1 MVTAVSETEVAVS
14 ALVSVRDRMI
24 QAYEEIMPDA
34 DFDGRTRRGSA
45 MTGPEVLDVARDSI
59 MTLVLVSSP
68 ILLIGLLVGV
78 VISLFQ
84 ALTQIQEMTLVFVPK
99 ILAIFIALLIA
110 LPFMADLLNSH
121 MMRLAARIAA
131 G

>member
-1 MVTAVSETEVAVS
+1 
-14 ALVSVRDRMI
+14 
-24 QAYEEIMPDA
+24 
-34 DFDGRTRRGSA
+34 

-99 ILAIFIALLIA
+99 ILAIFVALLIA

-121 MMRLAARIAA
+121 MMRLAARITA